1 MGGGGET
8 ARPEEK
14 QRLHSDSGLA
24 GATVAEGGTLGSSQT
39 HLLTWG
45 SEAEGSEAW
54 PTSIGRTPPQR
65 APLPALLH
73 SYFYVTALKKW
84 NMTCLPFI

>member
-24 GATVAEGGTLGSSQT
+24 GATVAEGGTLGPVK
-39 HLLTWG
+39 
-45 SEAEGSEAW
+45 
-54 PTSIGRTPPQR
+54 PTCSPGDLRQR
-65 APLPALLH
+65 GVGPGPPALVVHPPSGPH
-73 SYFYVTALKKW
+73 SLLSSILIF
-84 NMTCLPFI
+84 MLPL